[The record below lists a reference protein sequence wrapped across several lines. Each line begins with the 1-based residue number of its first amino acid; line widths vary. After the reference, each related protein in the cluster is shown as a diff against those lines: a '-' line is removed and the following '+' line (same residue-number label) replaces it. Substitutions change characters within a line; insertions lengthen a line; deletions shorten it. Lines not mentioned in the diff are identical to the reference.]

1 MTDNFESQKN
11 VKASGYTLMICVCLL
26 LIFIFVKWTVPM
38 IPPPPEEEGIE
49 VNLGNSDLGLGDDQ
63 PFLPGQPSPAD
74 KQSYSPP
81 QAVTAPPQE
90 VKDFL
95 TDDDEESPEIVQ
107 PPTTKPDAVKVP
119 EKQTTVNKPVNT
131 PPTNDPPAPV
141 PPKPKA
147 VFKGVQ
153 GTGTGGNDADGFKK
167 GGNEGIAGGQGD
179 QGTPGGNPD
188 SDSYTGGGTGNSGV
202 AIRTGLSG
210 RRIIRTPSFEDDF
223 NDNAKVS
230 VDIKVNEEG
239 NVVSA
244 EYQPRGSSTSD
255 PTLKAI
261 ALRKAKQV
269 KFNPGETESSGTIQF
284 NFRLKN

>member
-11 VKASGYTLMICVCLL
+11 VKASGYTLMVCVCLL
-26 LIFIFVKWTVPM
+26 LIFIFVKWTVPI

-49 VNLGNSDLGLGDDQ
+49 VNLGNSEMGLGDDQ

-74 KQSYSPP
+74 NQSYSPP

-95 TDDDEESPEIVQ
+95 TDDDEESPEIVK
-107 PPTTKPDAVKVP
+107 PPVTKPEAVKVP
-119 EKQTTVNKPVNT
+119 EKQTTTNKPVKT
-131 PPTNDPPAPV
+131 PPANDPPAPA

-153 GTGTGGNDADGFKK
+153 GTGTGGNDADGYKK

-230 VDIKVNEEG
+230 VDIRVNEAG
-239 NVVSA
+239 NVISA

-255 PTLKAI
+255 PNLKAI

-269 KFNPGETESSGTIQF
+269 KFNPGETESTGTIQF
-284 NFRLKN
+284 NFRLRN